1 MPKRFITI
9 AVQYL
14 AFLSIGLL
22 FAWLSLRNL
31 NEDNWNQLKLSIQK
45 ARLWLAAPV
54 CLLLLFSHYLRGLR
68 WKLLI
73 DPLDYKVSTINSFLT
88 VLVGYLVNLGI
99 PRLGE
104 FMRCTALARYEK
116 IPVEKLVGTVIV
128 ERLFDAICL
137 LVVFGLTL
145 VLQPNLYEEILNT
158 FTKPNAASQSTQKDA
173 SLFYFI
179 LLILISI
186 AISWMIWKKIKI
198 KELLSLIQE
207 ITSKIRSGLLSI
219 KKLNQPRAFIGLT
232 LLIWIL
238 YLLAGYV
245 GFLAFP
251 LTEKYG
257 MAEALTILSVGSIGM
272 IISPGGI
279 GAYAYLVLSAMQ
291 LYGLDYTTALAF
303 GWTLWLVQTLII
315 LIGGIVSFVLLP
327 LYNTKSENNHRYT
340 E

>member
-14 AFLSIGLL
+14 AFLSIGFL

-31 NEDNWNQLKLSIQK
+31 NEESWIQLKSSIRE

-54 CLLLLFSHYLRGLR
+54 CLLLLLSHYLRGLR

-73 DPLDYKVSTINSFLT
+73 DPLGHKVKPLNSFLT
-88 VLVGYLVNLGI
+88 VLVGYLVNLGV

-145 VLQPNLYEEILNT
+145 GLQPNLYDAILNT
-158 FTKPNAASQSTQKDA
+158 FTKSNAEKLSEQSD
-173 SLFYFI
+173 SWLFYSF
-179 LLILISI
+179 LLIILI
-186 AISWMIWKKIKI
+186 AVISWLIWKKIKL
-198 KELLSLIQE
+198 KKLLHFIRE
-207 ITSKIRSGLLSI
+207 TTSKIMSGILSI
-219 KKLNQPRAFIGLT
+219 QRLNQPRAFIALT
-232 LLIWIL
+232 LLIWSL
-238 YLLAGYV
+238 YLLAGFV
-245 GFLAFP
+245 GFLSFP
-251 LTEKYG
+251 KTEKYG
-257 MAEALTILSVGSIGM
+257 VTEALTILSVGSIGM

-279 GAYAYLVLSAMQ
+279 GAYAYLVLYTMQ

-303 GWTLWLVQTLII
+303 GWTLWLVQTLVII
-315 LIGGIVSFVLLP
+315 LGGVVSFVLLP
-327 LYNTKSENNHRYT
+327 LFNRKVENSPLNTE
-340 E
+340 